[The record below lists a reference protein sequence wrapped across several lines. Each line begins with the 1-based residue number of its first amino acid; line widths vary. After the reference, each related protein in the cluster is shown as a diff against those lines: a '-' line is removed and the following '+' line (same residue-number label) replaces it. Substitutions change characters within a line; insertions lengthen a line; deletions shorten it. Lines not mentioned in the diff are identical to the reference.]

1 MSIQFNVNTIVLS
14 LSFFFF
20 RPPGFRTNV
29 INIIFLTSE
38 RFNRNSMQERRKKGK
53 YGEGVYFSSFII
65 WDRQKC
71 IIYLILWQKYFFLCI
86 SLLRI
91 IIMKNI
97 RAFFYTDASRWIY
110 GKNLWKDLNTFPYVL
125 LELNL
130 DFFFFIKI
138 LIQLNLL
145 ISQEEY
151 IYVYI
156 ITCSYVIFNKYL
168 IQKSKTR
175 KKTAEQSF
183 YLKFRKTTISTILEM
198 DRYH

>member
-1 MSIQFNVNTIVLS
+1 MYNLFNTLTKVFLPLYFLIKDYNYEKYTC
-14 LSFFFF
+14 
-20 RPPGFRTNV
+20 
-29 INIIFLTSE
+29 IFLH
-38 RFNRNSMQERRKKGK
+38 R
-53 YGEGVYFSSFII
+53 
-65 WDRQKC
+65 C
-71 IIYLILWQKYFFLCI
+71 IK
-86 SLLRI
+86 
-91 IIMKNI
+91 M
-97 RAFFYTDASRWIY
+97 
-110 GKNLWKDLNTFPYVL
+110 NLWKEFVKGFEYISIRSIGIKFRF
-125 LELNL
+125 
-130 DFFFFIKI
+130 FFFFIKF
-138 LIQLNLL
+138 LIRLNLL

>member
-1 MSIQFNVNTIVLS
+1 MYNLFNTLIKVFLPLYFLIKDYNYEKYTC
-14 LSFFFF
+14 
-20 RPPGFRTNV
+20 
-29 INIIFLTSE
+29 IFLH
-38 RFNRNSMQERRKKGK
+38 R
-53 YGEGVYFSSFII
+53 
-65 WDRQKC
+65 C
-71 IIYLILWQKYFFLCI
+71 IK
-86 SLLRI
+86 
-91 IIMKNI
+91 M
-97 RAFFYTDASRWIY
+97 
-110 GKNLWKDLNTFPYVL
+110 NLWKEFVKGFEYISIRSIGIKFRF
-125 LELNL
+125 
-130 DFFFFIKI
+130 FFFFIKF

>member
-1 MSIQFNVNTIVLS
+1 MYNLFNTLTKVFLPLYFLIKDYNYEKYTC
-14 LSFFFF
+14 
-20 RPPGFRTNV
+20 
-29 INIIFLTSE
+29 IFLH
-38 RFNRNSMQERRKKGK
+38 R
-53 YGEGVYFSSFII
+53 
-65 WDRQKC
+65 C
-71 IIYLILWQKYFFLCI
+71 IK
-86 SLLRI
+86 
-91 IIMKNI
+91 M
-97 RAFFYTDASRWIY
+97 
-110 GKNLWKDLNTFPYVL
+110 NLWKEFVKGFEYISIRSIGIKFRF
-125 LELNL
+125 
-130 DFFFFIKI
+130 FFFFIKF

>member
-1 MSIQFNVNTIVLS
+1 MYNLFNTLIKVFLPLYFLIKDYNYEKYTC
-14 LSFFFF
+14 
-20 RPPGFRTNV
+20 
-29 INIIFLTSE
+29 IFLH
-38 RFNRNSMQERRKKGK
+38 R
-53 YGEGVYFSSFII
+53 
-65 WDRQKC
+65 C
-71 IIYLILWQKYFFLCI
+71 IK
-86 SLLRI
+86 
-91 IIMKNI
+91 M
-97 RAFFYTDASRWIY
+97 
-110 GKNLWKDLNTFPYVL
+110 NLWKEFVKGFEYISIRSIGIKFRF
-125 LELNL
+125 
-130 DFFFFIKI
+130 FFFFIKF
-138 LIQLNLL
+138 LIRLNLL

>member
-1 MSIQFNVNTIVLS
+1 
-14 LSFFFF
+14 
-20 RPPGFRTNV
+20 
-29 INIIFLTSE
+29 
-38 RFNRNSMQERRKKGK
+38 
-53 YGEGVYFSSFII
+53 
-65 WDRQKC
+65 
-71 IIYLILWQKYFFLCI
+71 
-86 SLLRI
+86 
-91 IIMKNI
+91 MKNI

-110 GKNLWKDLNTFPYVL
+110 GKNLWKDLNTFLYVL

>member
-97 RAFFYTDASRWIY
+97 HAFFYTDASRRIY
-110 GKNLWKDLNTFPYVL
+110 GKNLWKDLNTFLYVL

-130 DFFFFIKI
+130 DFFFFFKISNSIKS
-138 LIQLNLL
+138 LDF
-145 ISQEEY
+145 SRRVY
-151 IYVYI
+151 IYVCNI

-168 IQKSKTR
+168 IQKK
-175 KKTAEQSF
+175 
-183 YLKFRKTTISTILEM
+183 
-198 DRYH
+198 

>member
-1 MSIQFNVNTIVLS
+1 MYNLFNTLTKVFLPLYFLIKDYNYEKYTC
-14 LSFFFF
+14 
-20 RPPGFRTNV
+20 
-29 INIIFLTSE
+29 IFLH
-38 RFNRNSMQERRKKGK
+38 R
-53 YGEGVYFSSFII
+53 
-65 WDRQKC
+65 C
-71 IIYLILWQKYFFLCI
+71 IK
-86 SLLRI
+86 
-91 IIMKNI
+91 
-97 RAFFYTDASRWIY
+97 T
-110 GKNLWKDLNTFPYVL
+110 NLWKEFVKGFEYISIRSIGIKFRF
-125 LELNL
+125 
-130 DFFFFIKI
+130 FFFFIKF

>member
-1 MSIQFNVNTIVLS
+1 MYNLFNTLTKVFLPLYFLIKDYNYEKYTC
-14 LSFFFF
+14 
-20 RPPGFRTNV
+20 
-29 INIIFLTSE
+29 IFLH
-38 RFNRNSMQERRKKGK
+38 R
-53 YGEGVYFSSFII
+53 
-65 WDRQKC
+65 C
-71 IIYLILWQKYFFLCI
+71 IK
-86 SLLRI
+86 
-91 IIMKNI
+91 
-97 RAFFYTDASRWIY
+97 T
-110 GKNLWKDLNTFPYVL
+110 NLWKEFMKGFEYISIRSIGIKFRF
-125 LELNL
+125 
-130 DFFFFIKI
+130 FFFFIKF